1 MDGNLWNQ
9 LYHLVMHTDHP
20 NPATR
25 VTHSDRVIAL
35 VHLRAT
41 MDNLSINRVTQPE
54 AWVGLRRPRTLP
66 SQSTMSRRL
75 RTPAVAA
82 LLSAVEHRL
91 RSVPA
96 SAPPTPA
103 VIDGRAL
110 AVSKFTKDPDA
121 RWGYGTGGLDI
132 GYKLHAIWDDGAVPL
147 VWCIEPMS
155 RPEPIV
161 ARGLIPRLPPVSKR
175 RYLLGDASYDSDQL
189 YALADPLNYQLVAP
203 PKRPGKG
210 LGHRRYCASRIRAQ
224 ALLRTRRGKKVYAQR
239 TLIERQFGNW
249 SVRPEGLSELPKHV
263 RRLHR
268 VRLHVHAKII
278 LNGVRILMNREQLPL
293 SLAA

>member
-9 LYHLVMHTDHP
+9 VYGLVMNTDYP
-20 NPATR
+20 NPTTR
-25 VTHSDRVIAL
+25 VTYSDRVIAL

-41 MDNLSINRVTQPE
+41 MDNLSINRATQPE
-54 AWVGLRRPRTLP
+54 SWVGYRRPEALP

-75 RTPAVAA
+75 KKPAVTA
-82 LLSAVEHRL
+82 LLAAVEQYL
-91 RSVPA
+91 RAIPA
-96 SAPPTPA
+96 PSPSTPV

-110 AVSKFTKDPDA
+110 ATSKFTKDPDA

-132 GYKLHAIWDDGAVPL
+132 GYKLHAIWDDGAIPL
-147 VWCIEPMS
+147 VWCMEPMNQ
-155 RPEPIV
+155 PEPIV
-161 ARGLIPRLPPVSKR
+161 ARRLIAQLPPASKR
-175 RYLLGDASYDSDQL
+175 RFLLGDASYDSDQL
-189 YALADPLNYQLVAP
+189 YALADPLNYQLMAP
-203 PKRPGKG
+203 AKRPGKG
-210 LGHRRYCASRIRAQ
+210 LGHRRYCPSRIHAQ
-224 ALLRTRRGKKVYAQR
+224 ALLRTKRGKKLYAQR

-278 LNGVRILMNREQLPL
+278 LNGVRILMNREQLPH